1 MRFHKKI
8 RCATGILAVLF
19 AAPVFA
25 DAQNTY
31 ELTLKD
37 HRFDPAQI
45 TVPAGQPVILHVKN
59 LDAQAE
65 EFDSGDLKTEKVI
78 AGNGVGTI
86 HLHALKAGRYKFEGE
101 YHEDTAQGV
110 LIAQ

>member
-8 RCATGILAVLF
+8 RCATGILAVF

-25 DAQNTY
+25 DTQNTY

-45 TVPAGQPVILHVKN
+45 TVSAGQPITLHVKN
-59 LDAQAE
+59 LDAPAE

-78 AGNGVGTI
+78 AGNGVGII
-86 HLHALKAGRYKFEGE
+86 HIQALKAGRYKFEGE
-101 YHEDTAQGV
+101 YNEDTAHGV
-110 LIAQ
+110 IIAQ